1 MQWVKSPGALAR
13 IALQCGVAQT
23 STAREPR
30 APRNGDDLLAQI
42 TAGLAEGRD
51 LRDLLARFL
60 EPVVTLA
67 GAQAGAV
74 RLVSED
80 GERLQLVGEV
90 GLPLA
95 VHRCESSVDVHC
107 GDCGR
112 AIDTA
117 TAVWTNDLIGCA
129 AHGGEGYFGSA
140 CRRMLAV
147 PLQHRGRV
155 LGLYNLFFDT
165 TRANPPQTV
174 RALLNSVGEL
184 LGLALHNAR
193 LEAEILRRSLQQ
205 ERQTMAAE
213 VHDSIAQTLTFV
225 NMRLPLLE
233 DALAD
238 RDGDR
243 ARRYIDDL
251 RRAVGE
257 AHGSL
262 RQIVAHYRTQI
273 GPRGLLYAIDALV
286 ARLRER
292 SDIEIIHAKPPA
304 GPSLSAD
311 AETEVFHIVQEALS
325 NIERHSHAHRAWIS
339 VETSPDGGL
348 ELCVEDDGIGPRA
361 ADEQCDDDVGHFGL
375 SIMRERAHRVGGV
388 LGFGRRVGGGTIVRL
403 SCPASTEER

>member
-1 MQWVKSPGALAR
+1 
-13 IALQCGVAQT
+13 VAQT
-23 STAREPR
+23 SSTHEPQ
-30 APRNGDDLLAQI
+30 APRSGGELLAQI
-42 TAGLAEGRD
+42 AAGLAEGRD
-51 LRDLLARFL
+51 LRTLLDRFL
-60 EPVVTLA
+60 EPVVALA

-74 RLVSED
+74 RLLSES
-80 GERLQLVGEV
+80 GERLQLVGDV
-90 GLPLA
+90 GLPA
-95 VHRCESSVDVHC
+95 DVHRCEASVDVHC

-112 AIDTA
+112 AIDSVA
-117 TAVWTNDLIGCA
+117 AVWSDDLAGCA
-129 AHGGEGYFGSA
+129 THGGQNYFGGT

-165 TRANPPQTV
+165 ADGTPSEPV
-174 RALLNSVGEL
+174 RQLLRSVGEL

-205 ERQTMAAE
+205 ERQAMAAE

-233 DALAD
+233 DALSE
-238 RDGDR
+238 RDGVR

-273 GPRGLLYAIDALV
+273 GPRGLLYAIDALI

-292 SDIEIIHAKPPA
+292 SGIELIHAKLLA
-304 GPSLSAD
+304 GPRLSED
-311 AETEVFHIVQEALS
+311 AETEVFHIVQEALT
-325 NIERHSHAHRAWIS
+325 NIERHSRARRAWIS
-339 VETSPDGGL
+339 VEASPDGGL
-348 ELCVEDDGIGPRA
+348 ELCIEDDGIGPHV
-361 ADEQCDDDVGHFGL
+361 ADEQCDDDAGHFGL
-375 SIMRERAHRVGGV
+375 SIMRERAHRIGGV
-388 LGFGRRVGGGTIVRL
+388 LAFGRREGGGTRVRL
-403 SCPASTEER
+403 SCPASVEDR

>member
-1 MQWVKSPGALAR
+1 M
-13 IALQCGVAQT
+13 AQT
-23 STAREPR
+23 SALGDPR
-30 APRNGDDLLAQI
+30 VPRTGGELLAQI
-42 TAGLAEGRD
+42 AAGLAEGRD
-51 LRDLLARFL
+51 LRDLLDRFL
-60 EPVVTLA
+60 APVVTLA

-80 GERLQLVGEV
+80 GDRLQLVGGV
-90 GLPLA
+90 GLPAA
-95 VHRCESSVDVHC
+95 VQRCEMNVDVHC

-112 AIDTA
+112 AVDTA
-117 TAVWTNDLIGCA
+117 ATIWTDDLIGCA
-129 AHGGEGYFGSA
+129 ANGGDGYFGSA
-140 CRRMLAV
+140 CRRMLSV

-155 LGLYNLFFDT
+155 LGVYNLFFDT
-165 TRANPPQTV
+165 TRADPPEPV
-174 RALLNSVGEL
+174 RALLRSVGEL

-233 DALAD
+233 DALAE
-238 RDGDR
+238 RDGTR

-273 GPRGLLYAIDALV
+273 GPRGLLYAIDALI

-292 SDIEIIHAKPPA
+292 SDIELIHTKPLA

-311 AETEVFHIVQEALS
+311 AETEVFLIVQEALA
-325 NIERHSHAHRAWIS
+325 NIERHSFARHAWIS
-339 VETSPDGGL
+339 VESSPDGGL
-348 ELCVEDDGIGPRA
+348 EVCIEDDGIGPRA
-361 ADEQCDDDVGHFGL
+361 ADEQCDDDAGHFGL
-375 SIMRERAHRVGGV
+375 SIMRERAHRMGGV
-388 LGFGRRVGGGTIVRL
+388 LAVGRREGGGTRVSL
-403 SCPASTEER
+403 ACPASQEDR